1 MTAQFE
7 GEAPVFG
14 ITAAAVRTASNGFV
28 LFRRGGERNKV
39 TQISECSGSLHGLN
53 VTSNCRRLL

>member
-7 GEAPVFG
+7 DEAPVFG
-14 ITAAAVRTASNGFV
+14 ITVAALRTASNGFV

-39 TQISECSGSLHGLN
+39 TQISECSGTLLGLSA
-53 VTSNCRRLL
+53 TSNC